1 MSKFGTA
8 HLGSAWLSYKLWKGL
23 VWLMKFKIALQSQVI
38 LDFFI
43 FFYIPGIILTLHF
56 FLKLFNSRCGVEEYL
71 LIPPKSWV
79 VCNSEQI
86 LEMFLFQKFSAILI
100 PYGSSNSSTTSKV
113 CTYSSRNA
121 FSLYYFGTNVKI
133 VHSRLFKKFS
143 NNTQILLFGYIFL
156 KNAPMRIG
164 VHTQIHDIDCTKQY
178 HQFLDFAIYNRCLF
192 QLIGKAN
199 TR

>member
-1 MSKFGTA
+1 MWSG
-8 HLGSAWLSYKLWKGL
+8 G
-23 VWLMKFKIALQSQVI
+23 
-38 LDFFI
+38 I
-43 FFYIPGIILTLHF
+43 FAY
-56 FLKLFNSRCGVEEYL
+56 S
-71 LIPPKSWV
+71 PKSWV

-100 PYGSSNSSTTSKV
+100 PYGSSNSSTSIV

-133 VHSRLFKKFS
+133 VHSQLFKKFS

-156 KNAPMRIG
+156 KRRNDVENRTLLNNVETFLSNVRFSASFLHLEESTQCIG
-164 VHTQIHDIDCTKQY
+164 VHTQIHDIDCTKQH

-192 QLIGKAN
+192 QLIGKAY
-199 TR
+199 